1 MIWKNG
7 FIKKSKE
14 QQKQKSKNNNKNL
27 ELGATIKENG
37 LAKKYQIKEQE
48 KERDI

>member
-1 MIWKNG
+1 MKERIY
-7 FIKKSKE
+7 KKSKE
-14 QQKQKSKNNNKNL
+14 QQKQKSKNNNKSL

-37 LAKKYQIKEQE
+37 LEKKYQIQEQE